1 MNIKTS
7 NQKGRTIEDRRKDV
21 ARRREIVAKLYNG
34 EMKQKDIAT
43 QLGVTVSTINGD
55 IKVLIREGKITP
67 KEIYASVVNE
77 RRERV
82 KELWKK
88 YYNIKGIA
96 KELKI
101 DVRVVKSDI
110 NFLWIKGLIELQKQ
124 ETPRRERKPK
134 ENVRKGKKRNID
146 NNIANKK
153 YFLMMVSKIKELYV
167 KENFEEALKYLET
180 LCSEIKLDG
189 ENKRKIEQIRR
200 AIQDKLEIKSEREEN
215 LQRNNSRKR
224 FLERLKILNYA
235 NIEPRRIAQILN
247 VPELEVLKAN
257 LALKNEKDKD
267 DQKER

>member
-1 MNIKTS
+1 
-7 NQKGRTIEDRRKDV
+7 
-21 ARRREIVAKLYNG
+21 
-34 EMKQKDIAT
+34 
-43 QLGVTVSTINGD
+43 
-55 IKVLIREGKITP
+55 
-67 KEIYASVVNE
+67 
-77 RRERV
+77 
-82 KELWKK
+82 
-88 YYNIKGIA
+88 
-96 KELKI
+96 
-101 DVRVVKSDI
+101 
-110 NFLWIKGLIELQKQ
+110 
-124 ETPRRERKPK
+124 
-134 ENVRKGKKRNID
+134 
-146 NNIANKK
+146 
-153 YFLMMVSKIKELYV
+153 MVSKIKELYV